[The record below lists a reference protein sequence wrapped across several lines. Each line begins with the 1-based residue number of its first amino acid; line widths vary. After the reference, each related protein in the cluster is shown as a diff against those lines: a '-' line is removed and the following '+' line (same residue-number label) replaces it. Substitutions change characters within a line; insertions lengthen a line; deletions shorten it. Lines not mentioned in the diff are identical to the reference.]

1 MMGKQAAN
9 GPFTPAVVAVRA
21 VVGEKQF
28 NQLRGKVQQPPTL
41 PMVAAVP
48 CGRTGRVL
56 DQRRQRKMFCVIS
69 VELGSWAVGCGACH
83 LVRRDGEPERPAVC
97 ILLPLQTNTRVPGS
111 FPECRCKFWRC
122 PPWGC
127 CSREFMM

>member
-28 NQLRGKVQQPPTL
+28 NQLRGKVKQPPTL

-48 CGRTGRVL
+48 SGRTGRVL
-56 DQRRQRKMFCVIS
+56 VPETPGKNG
-69 VELGSWAVGCGACH
+69 L
-83 LVRRDGEPERPAVC
+83 RDHC
-97 ILLPLQTNTRVPGS
+97 
-111 FPECRCKFWRC
+111 
-122 PPWGC
+122 
-127 CSREFMM
+127 